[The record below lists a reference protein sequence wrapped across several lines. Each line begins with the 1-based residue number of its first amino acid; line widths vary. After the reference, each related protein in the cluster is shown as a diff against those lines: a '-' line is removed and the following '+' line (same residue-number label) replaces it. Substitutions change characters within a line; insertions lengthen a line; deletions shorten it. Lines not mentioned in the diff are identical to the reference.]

1 MASITGIEPQPNKA
15 IVGKN
20 AFAHESGIHQ
30 DGVLKHQETYEI
42 MKAED
47 IGLDKNSLVLG
58 KHSGRHAFK
67 DKLKSLGYD
76 LDDEKLQVA
85 FEKFK
90 VLADHKKEVFDEDLR
105 ELVAENMTKIQK
117 IFELVTLSSNTC
129 NKGHFSAALSLRHN
143 DEILSDTA
151 LGNGAVDA
159 ILKAV
164 DRISGI
170 NGVLKDYQVKA
181 VSQGKDA
188 LAKVIVKVEFEGNSA
203 IIGHG
208 LDLDTMLATAK
219 AYVGA
224 LNSYMSMKKA

>member
-1 MASITGIEPQPNKA
+1 
-15 IVGKN
+15 
-20 AFAHESGIHQ
+20 
-30 DGVLKHQETYEI
+30 
-42 MKAED
+42 
-47 IGLDKNSLVLG
+47 
-58 KHSGRHAFK
+58 
-67 DKLKSLGYD
+67 
-76 LDDEKLQVA
+76 
-85 FEKFK
+85 
-90 VLADHKKEVFDEDLR
+90 
-105 ELVAENMTKIQK
+105 
-117 IFELVTLSSNTC
+117 
-129 NKGHFSAALSLRHN
+129 RHN

-208 LDLDTMLATAK
+208 LDLDTMFATAK